1 MNRKKACRTRFCR
14 LGIAKVQF
22 FGFFRG
28 KFTGIHVNYYSI
40 ISLFA
45 ETINIP
51 NPTEIFWYEA
61 AGTAS

>member
-1 MNRKKACRTRFCR
+1 MNR
-14 LGIAKVQF
+14 
-22 FGFFRG
+22 FFRG